1 MNLLRYDAIAI
12 GDLDLLLGPTVLQQR
27 IAEAEFPVL
36 SANVQLAGEET
47 LLADPYVILTRG
59 DHHIGIIGVTWD
71 AADVSPDQF
80 TVLKAEDV
88 LAHYVPE
95 VAQQADIIIVLSTM
109 GFEEDQALSFEVSDA
124 DLFVGGRSRVP
135 LPESW
140 RNPETGALVVQAG
153 SQGEWIGQRVLSL
166 DSSGVVTAHQDQL
179 ILLTDSYPDDP
190 EMRSFLDN
198 YPAQ

>member
-1 MNLLRYDAIAI
+1 M
-12 GDLDLLLGPTVLQQR
+12 
-27 IAEAEFPVL
+27 
-36 SANVQLAGEET
+36 
-47 LLADPYVILTRG
+47 
-59 DHHIGIIGVTWD
+59 
-71 AADVSPDQF
+71 
-80 TVLKAEDV
+80 KAEDV
-88 LAHYVPE
+88 LAQYVPE

-109 GFEEDQALSFEVSDA
+109 GFEEDQALSFEVADA

-140 RNPETGALVVQAG
+140 RNPETGSLVVQAG

-166 DSSGVVTAHQDQL
+166 DGSGVVTAHQDQL

-190 EMRSFLDN
+190 EMRALLDS